1 MKMPLHIPEH
11 RASRHRGFTLAEL
24 LISIAI
30 SGVLLAVALPS
41 LGSAMSS
48 SRLNS
53 ASADFFSALLLAR
66 SEAIKRGA
74 NVTVCKSADGVVCSP
89 SGGWEQGWVV
99 FGDTNEDGLHDPA
112 ETVILRGAALDGKV
126 RLTGNLNVARY
137 ITFTAAGATQL
148 TSGAFQA
155 GTLTFCRESSTAG
168 PARQII
174 LSAAGRPRL
183 HKLTVQTC

>member
-1 MKMPLHIPEH
+1 MPTPVP
-11 RASRHRGFTLAEL
+11 ARHFARNRGFTLTEL
-24 LISIAI
+24 LISLAI
-30 SGVLLAVALPS
+30 SGVLLAIALPS
-41 LGSAMSS
+41 LGSVMSS
-48 SRLNS
+48 QRLNT

-74 NVTVCKSADGVVCSP
+74 NVTVCKSSDGVVCAP
-89 SGGWEQGWVV
+89 NGGWDQGWLV
-99 FGDTNEDGLHDPA
+99 FADADENGLRGTT
-112 ETVILRGAALDGKV
+112 ETTILRAAALDGKV
-126 RLTGNLNVARY
+126 RLTGNLNVSRY

-155 GTLTFCRESSTAG
+155 GTLTFCRESEAPG

-183 HKLTVQTC
+183 HKLTLKTC